1 MLQFVMRRFHLCNA
15 GIHLFRQQQ
24 GNQKCRGNVYQ
35 LLLHYQA
42 MCFSVS
48 LRAAYKPF
56 TPNLNSI
63 FKFANFSLPFSL
75 YSPQLKSHTNGSV
88 IYCLL
93 FLQRQECFHKQQSA
107 RRSRKASQFSLCT
120 LLCHFRTKNRNN
132 KHTHPEKI
140 AALAVSLASVAF
152 SANRNHFQ
160 FTKL

>member
-1 MLQFVMRRFHLCNA
+1 
-15 GIHLFRQQQ
+15 
-24 GNQKCRGNVYQ
+24 
-35 LLLHYQA
+35 

-120 LLCHFRTKNRNN
+120 LLCHFRTKNRNS
-132 KHTHPEKI
+132 KHTHTSRKNRSTSGI
-140 AALAVSLASVAF
+140 IGVSGFLGKPKPF
-152 SANRNHFQ
+152 SIYKVVNAHNN
-160 FTKL
+160 